1 MVSVKVVNS
10 IIYIFRIPY
19 IARAAAPTFSPCC
32 VPMRMKRVEIRIIA
46 DSVNCV
52 KSEEGEE
59 QINNL
64 AAFQWKYTLP
74 KSWG

>member
-1 MVSVKVVNS
+1 
-10 IIYIFRIPY
+10 
-19 IARAAAPTFSPCC
+19 
-32 VPMRMKRVEIRIIA
+32 MKRVEIRIIA